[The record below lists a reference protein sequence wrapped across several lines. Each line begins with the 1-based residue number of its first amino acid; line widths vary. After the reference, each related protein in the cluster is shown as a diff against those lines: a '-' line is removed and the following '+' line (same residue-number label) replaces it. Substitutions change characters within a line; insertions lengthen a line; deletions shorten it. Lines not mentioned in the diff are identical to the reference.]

1 MPMTEAGPRHVSLK
15 FAKRAVKKYPDLP
28 RNLSAVEQT
37 GDNLWLGSDEGTTVE
52 RLTKKA
58 EQAYGAHESI
68 DLTALLTLPA
78 ADQELDIEGL
88 AFDGAYLWLTGSH
101 SLKRDRPRKGS
112 AADAIATLG
121 RMVRE
126 TNRYVLGRIPCIRD
140 VETGEYSLH
149 KTAPDPRDSGRTLTA
164 AQLFGTARTNLLID
178 DLDDDHH
185 LARFLSIPGKENGF
199 DIEGLAVSE
208 GTLFLGLRGPVVRGW
223 AVILQIQPCDL
234 SPAYLSLDPIGPKH
248 ALYRKHFLDLGGLG
262 VRDVRC
268 SGDDLLILA
277 GPTMDLDGRV
287 LLYRWP
293 GGARVT
299 SETIVER
306 DTLEVV
312 LDFPLDDARKPN
324 HDHPEGVAL
333 LTSSADEKN
342 NGLLIVYDSPDEARC
357 VDNRTVLADLFV
369 RGERQKQGKRKQSK
383 GKKNDAR

>member
-1 MPMTEAGPRHVSLK
+1 MPSTEAGPRHVSLK

-52 RLTKKA
+52 RLTRKA
-58 EQAYGAHESI
+58 EHAFGAHESI
-68 DLTALLTLPA
+68 DLAPLLTLPA
-78 ADQELDIEGL
+78 AGQELDIEGL

-101 SLKRDRPRKGS
+101 SLKRDRPKKDN

-140 VETGEYSLH
+140 AETGEYGLH
-149 KTAPDPRDSGRTLTA
+149 KTAADPRDAARTLTA
-164 AQLFGTARTNLLID
+164 AQLFGTARTNLLVD
-178 DLDDDHH
+178 DLDDDLH
-185 LARFLSIPGKENGF
+185 LARFLSVPGKENGF

-208 GTLFLGLRGPVVRGW
+208 GNLFLGLRGPVVRGW
-223 AVILQIQPCDL
+223 AVLLQIQPFEL
-234 SPAYLSLDPIGPKH
+234 SPTYLSLHPIGPQH
-248 ALYRKHFLDLGGLG
+248 ALYRKHFLDLAGLG

-293 GGARVT
+293 GGARVR

-306 DTLEVV
+306 DRLEVV
-312 LDFPLDDARKPN
+312 LDFPLDGARKPN
-324 HDHPEGVAL
+324 HDHPEGVTL
-333 LTSSADEKN
+333 LTSSTDTTN
-342 NGLLIVYDSPDEARC
+342 TNLLIVYDSPDEARC
-357 VDNRTVLADLFV
+357 VDGRTVLADLFD
-369 RGERQKQGKRKQSK
+369 RREPNEQGK
-383 GKKNDAR
+383 GKKSKGRKGRS